1 MAKRRKIMTVIK
13 AAVFWLLSIVV
24 FVPLLIIV
32 LNSFKTQGESVSM
45 EFSLPTQ
52 WVFGNYLEVLEK
64 VNIFQAFSNSL
75 IISVGTVVIATTSAA
90 LASFVMAR
98 RRTKL
103 YKRLYLFFLVGL
115 VAPLNMV
122 PAVLVLQKLHLMNSL
137 IGLILLYSALVTP
150 FTVFLYYGF
159 IGSVPRE
166 IDEAAI
172 IDGCRPLTL
181 FGRII
186 FPLLKPVTVTV
197 IILNFMNAWNDFI
210 TPFYVM
216 NDSTKMPLTTMVY
229 SFFGQFQRSWNL
241 VCVIMVMIIVP
252 IIIVYAIGQ
261 KYIIA
266 GMTAGAV
273 KG

>member
-1 MAKRRKIMTVIK
+1 MSKRQKTLRMVKVI
-13 AAVFWLLSIVV
+13 VLWCLSILV

-32 LNSFKTQGESVSM
+32 FNSFKTQGEAVSM
-45 EFSLPTQ
+45 RFALPTEWQ
-52 WVFGNYLEVLEK
+52 LSNYSEVMEQ
-64 VNIFQAFSNSL
+64 VDIFQAFRNSL
-75 IISVGTVVIATTSAA
+75 FVSVGTVLVATIGAA
-90 LASFVMAR
+90 LAAFVMNR
-98 RRTKL
+98 RKT
-103 YKRLYLFFLVGL
+103 RLHRFCYLFFLVGL

-137 IGLILLYSALVTP
+137 IGLVLLYSALVIP
-150 FTVFLYYGF
+150 FTIFLYYGF
-159 IGSVPRE
+159 IGTVPRE

-172 IDGCRPLTL
+172 IDGCSAGTL
-181 FGRII
+181 FWRVV

-197 IILNFMNAWNDFI
+197 VILNFMNAWNDFI
-210 TPFYVM
+210 TPFYVI
-216 NDSTKMPLTTMVY
+216 NESRKMPMTTMVY

-241 VCVIMVMIIVP
+241 VCVIMVMILVP

>member
-1 MAKRRKIMTVIK
+1 MSKRQKTLRVVK
-13 AAVFWLLSIVV
+13 AVVLWALSILV
-24 FVPLLIIV
+24 FIPLLIIV
-32 LNSFKTQGESVSM
+32 FNSFKTQGESVSM
-45 EFSLPTQ
+45 RFALPTE
-52 WVFGNYLEVLEK
+52 WVFGNYREVMEQ
-64 VNIFQAFSNSL
+64 VDIFRAFSNSL
-75 IISVGTVVIATTSAA
+75 IISVFTVLIATVGAA
-90 LASFVMAR
+90 LASFVMNR

-103 YKRLYLFFLVGL
+103 HRFCYLFFLVGL

-122 PAVLVLQKLHLMNSL
+122 PAVLVLQKLRLMNSL
-137 IGLILLYSALVTP
+137 VGLILLYSALVTP

-159 IGSVPRE
+159 IGTVPKE

-172 IDGCRPLTL
+172 IDGCGPMSL
-181 FGRII
+181 FWRVV

-197 IILNFMNAWNDFI
+197 VILNFMNAWNDFI
-210 TPFYVM
+210 TPFYVI
-216 NDSTKMPLTTMVY
+216 NESAKMPMTTMVY

-241 VCVIMVMIIVP
+241 VCVIMVMILAP
-252 IIIVYAIGQ
+252 IIIVYAFGQ

>member
-1 MAKRRKIMTVIK
+1 MARRKKIGTYVKAVILWGISIL
-13 AAVFWLLSIVV
+13 VFI
-24 FVPLLIIV
+24 PLLIIV
-32 LNSFKTQGESVSM
+32 LNSFKTQGEAVSM

-52 WVFGNYLEVLEK
+52 WVVGNYQEVLEK
-64 VNIFQAFSNSL
+64 VDIFQAFLNSML
-75 IISVGTVVIATTSAA
+75 ISVGTVLIATTGAA
-90 LASFVMAR
+90 LASYVLAR
-98 RRTKL
+98 RKTKL
-103 YKRLYLFFLVGL
+103 HKAVYLFFLLGL

-122 PAVLVLQKLHLMNSL
+122 PAVLVLQKLRLMNSL
-137 IGLILLYSALVTP
+137 LGLTLLYSALVTP

-159 IGSVPRE
+159 IGTVPKE

-172 IDGCRPLTL
+172 IDGCGALTL
-181 FGRII
+181 FARVI

-197 IILNFMNAWNDFI
+197 LILNFMNAWNDFI
-210 TPFYVM
+210 TPFYVI
-216 NDSTKMPLTTMVY
+216 NESAKMPLTTMVY

-241 VCVIMVMIIVP
+241 VCVIMVMILVP

>member
-1 MAKRRKIMTVIK
+1 MTVIK
-13 AAVFWLLSIVV
+13 AAVFWLLSILV

-32 LNSFKTQGESVSM
+32 FNSFKTQGESVSM

-75 IISVGTVVIATTSAA
+75 MISLGTVVIATTGAA

-98 RRTKL
+98 RRSKL
-103 YKRLYLFFLVGL
+103 YKRIYLFFLVGL

-197 IILNFMNAWNDFI
+197 VILNFMNAWNDFI

>member
-1 MAKRRKIMTVIK
+1 MAKRRKILTVIK
-13 AAVFWLLSIVV
+13 GAILWILSILV
-24 FVPLLIIV
+24 FIPLLII
-32 LNSFKTQGESVSM
+32 LFNSFKTQGESVSM

-52 WVFGNYLEVLEK
+52 WVAANYTEVLEK
-64 VNIFQAFSNSL
+64 VNIFQAFSNSI
-75 IISVGTVVIATTSAA
+75 IISVGTVLIATVGAS
-90 LASFVMAR
+90 LASDVMAR
-98 RRTKL
+98 RRT
-103 YKRLYLFFLVGL
+103 RLTKGCYLFFLVGL

-137 IGLILLYSALVTP
+137 IGLILLYSALVIP

-159 IGSVPRE
+159 IGTVPRE

-172 IDGCRPLTL
+172 IDGCGPLTL

-216 NDSTKMPLTTMVY
+216 NASEKMPLTTIVY

-241 VCVIMVMIIVP
+241 VCVIMVMILVP

>member
-1 MAKRRKIMTVIK
+1 MRVKKKLLTVIK
-13 AAVFWLLSIVV
+13 AVLLWALSILV
-24 FVPLLIIV
+24 FVPLLII
-32 LNSFKTQGESVSM
+32 LFNSFKTQGESVAM
-45 EFSLPTQ
+45 EFSLPTE
-52 WVFGNYLEVLEK
+52 WVAANYAEVMEA
-64 VNIFQAFSNSL
+64 VDIGQAFMNSM
-75 IISVGTVVIATTSAA
+75 IVSVFTVLIATTGAS
-90 LASFVMAR
+90 LASYVMSR
-98 RRTKL
+98 RRTKFH
-103 YKRLYLFFLVGL
+103 RARYLFFLVGL

-137 IGLILLYSALVTP
+137 LGLILLYSALVTP

-159 IGSVPRE
+159 ISTVPKE

-172 IDGCRPLTL
+172 IDGCGPLTL
-181 FGRII
+181 FGRVI

-197 IILNFMNAWNDFI
+197 VILNFMNAWNDFI
-210 TPFYVM
+210 TPFYVI
-216 NDSTKMPLTTMVY
+216 NESDKMPLTTMVY

-241 VCVIMVMIIVP
+241 VCVIMVMILVP
-252 IIIVYAIGQ
+252 IIIVYALGQ

>member
-1 MAKRRKIMTVIK
+1 MTRKNQIGRIVKCI
-13 AAVFWLLSIVV
+13 VLWGFSILV
-24 FVPLLIIV
+24 FVPLIIIL
-32 LNSFKTQGESVSM
+32 LNSFKAQGDAVNMS
-45 EFSLPTQ
+45 FSLPKQ
-52 WVFGNYLEVLEK
+52 WIFTNYQEVVSQVDVFG
-64 VNIFQAFSNSL
+64 AFRNSL
-75 IISVGTVVIATTSAA
+75 VVSVCTVIIATTGAA
-90 LASFVMAR
+90 LCSFVLSR
-98 RRTKL
+98 RRTNL
-103 YKRLYLFFLVGL
+103 HRFMYLFFLLGL

-122 PAVLVLQKLHLMNSL
+122 PAILVLQRLGLMDTL
-137 IGLILLYSALVTP
+137 AGLILLYSALVTP
-150 FTVFLYYGF
+150 FTIFLYYGF

-172 IDGCRPLTL
+172 IDGCGCMGL
-181 FGRII
+181 FWKVV

-216 NDSTKMPLTTMVY
+216 NSSSKMPLTTMVY

-241 VCVIMVMIIVP
+241 VCVIMVLILVP
-252 IIIVYAIGQ
+252 IIVVYAFGQ

>member
-1 MAKRRKIMTVIK
+1 MSKRHKIMRVVKAVILWCISIL
-13 AAVFWLLSIVV
+13 VFI
-24 FVPLLIIV
+24 PLVIIV
-32 LNSFKTQGESVSM
+32 LNSFKTQGDSVSM
-45 EFSLPTQ
+45 RLALPVE
-52 WVFGNYLEVLEK
+52 WVFTNYSDVIEQ
-64 VNIFQAFSNSL
+64 VNIFGAFMNSAVV
-75 IISVGTVVIATTSAA
+75 SVFTVIIATVGAA
-90 LASFVMAR
+90 LCSYVLSR

-103 YKRLYLFFLVGL
+103 HKFVYNFFLVGL

-122 PAVLVLQKLHLMNSL
+122 PAILVLQRFRLMDTR
-137 IGLILLYSALVTP
+137 IGLILLYSALVIP
-150 FTVFLYYGF
+150 FSIFLYYGF
-159 IGSVPRE
+159 IGTVPKE

-172 IDGCRPLTL
+172 IDGCNCTSL
-181 FGRII
+181 FWKVV

-216 NDSTKMPLTTMVY
+216 NTSSKMPMTTMVY

-252 IIIVYAIGQ
+252 IMIVYAFGQ

-266 GMTAGAV
+266 GMTSGAV

>member
-1 MAKRRKIMTVIK
+1 MKAKKKALTGIK
-13 AAVFWLLSIVV
+13 AIILWAISILVFI
-24 FVPLLIIV
+24 PLLIIV
-32 LNSFKTQGESVSM
+32 FNSFKTQGEAVAM
-45 EFSLPTQ
+45 EFTLPTQ
-52 WVFGNYLEVLEK
+52 WVPQNYMEVMDK
-64 VNIFQAFSNSL
+64 VDIGQAFANSM
-75 IISVGTVVIATTSAA
+75 IVSVSTVLIATTGAA
-90 LASFVMAR
+90 LAAYVLSR

-103 YKRLYLFFLVGL
+103 HKAVYLFFLVGL

-122 PAVLVLQKLHLMNSL
+122 PAVLVLQKLHLTNSL
-137 IGLILLYSALVTP
+137 FGLILLYAALVTP

-159 IGSVPRE
+159 IGSIPRE

-172 IDGCRPLTL
+172 IDGCGPITL
-181 FGRII
+181 FGKII

-197 IILNFMNAWNDFI
+197 VILNFMNAWNDFI
-210 TPFYVM
+210 TPFYVI
-216 NDSTKMPLTTMVY
+216 NESDKMPLTTMVY

-241 VCVIMVMIIVP
+241 VCVIMVMILVP